1 MFDCLIDLKLKTRKK
16 KDKELEKCEGKG
28 DCEEKKAKKE
38 IKKGKRTKKK
48 QKEKAEKAKQPVED
62 LETVL
67 EGLTLSDGTAGDD
80 ANDNEA
86 ICPKCGKLYSSDTE
100 NELWVCCDKCYQ
112 WYDFKCTKLR
122 SKRRLPDTY
131 ICSSLLCVP

>member
-1 MFDCLIDLKLKTRKK
+1 LIDLKLKTKK
-16 KDKELEKCEGKG
+16 RRIKNWKKCERKG
-28 DCEEKKAKKE
+28 DREEKKAKKE

-48 QKEKAEKAKQPVED
+48 QKYKAEKAKQPVED
-62 LETVL
+62 LETML

-80 ANDNEA
+80 ATDDEA

-112 WYDFKCTKLR
+112 WYEMHQVEK
-122 SKRRLPDTY
+122 
-131 ICSSLLCVP
+131 